1 MGRKGGEDASWAAAT
16 STSLYIRKITAA
28 APPDATN
35 GGAGSGRAGPRA
47 GLWWLGLR
55 LDQLLLPA
63 WLLRVSDSGSWVNPL
78 FHTYPPLPLTRE
90 SWSPGYCLMGQGLEV
105 HNLRRSSHHLGWPRK
120 EPSTFTISTRS
131 PVRVGAT
138 LCLSLG
144 RLPSLL

>member
-63 WLLRVSDSGSWVNPL
+63 WLLRVTQGVGLTPCST
-78 FHTYPPLPLTRE
+78 HT
-90 SWSPGYCLMGQGLEV
+90 
-105 HNLRRSSHHLGWPRK
+105 LR
-120 EPSTFTISTRS
+120 
-131 PVRVGAT
+131 
-138 LCLSLG
+138 SL
-144 RLPSLL
+144 